1 MVLLGY
7 SPKEMVP
14 YGATVLSYLG
24 CNLPGLIMTN
34 SLLLNMAIEIV
45 NFPMKHGDFSIL
57 VMLNYQ
63 RVYHVN
69 FGR

>member
-1 MVLLGY
+1 MPPALRSFPKKEIIEAVHNGAARVLTERDG
-7 SPKEMVP
+7 P

-45 NFPMKHGDFSIL
+45 NCPIKQ
-57 VMLNYQ
+57 Y
-63 RVYHVN
+63 
-69 FGR
+69 